1 MSKLPVPKTIQNA
14 LAAIAAALGRA
25 RSDTQGTLS
34 AGRAARPLLALGSL
48 AASLL
53 LLEIVTA
60 YTGLLVPSEFQD
72 RHTMLHEFFEPDPE
86 LGFKTRAD
94 LKNFLIRWRE
104 TGVEGRYTTDAFG
117 FRNAGRDYRQS
128 RLFFAG
134 DSFPWGVWLARQQT
148 FPDIVEDELGEP
160 VINLAQQG
168 YYIEQYERLLERH
181 APARRVPARR
191 IPVRRIP
198 AGRPAVVALC
208 IYANDLAPP
217 ISPEDLRDFYSRF
230 GWDKYQSY
238 PEREKRLSFRVGE
251 MLAGGLARLLESAGR
266 GGHDGLDSPAPE
278 SPLDTRTA
286 PSGMRFYRKMG
297 AIPEYFSNKWNEN
310 TETVFRRTLESLL
323 SRAITPV
330 VFLLPSKESAYKQE
344 YLKLFPGRYLE
355 IEEEGYR
362 RLCEISQSLAVE
374 CEDLTETFRQEAG
387 SAPAYFPL
395 DPHWNQR
402 GHQIAAREMKPLL
415 RRLLAASGK
424 LQAP

>member
-1 MSKLPVPKTIQNA
+1 VPKTIQNA
-14 LAAIAAALGRA
+14 LAAFAAALA
-25 RSDTQGTLS
+25 RTRFDTQGTLS
-34 AGRAARPLLALGSL
+34 AGRAAKPLLVLGTL

-53 LLEIVTA
+53 LFEIVTA
-60 YTGLLVPSEFQD
+60 YTGLLVPSEFED

-86 LGFKTRAD
+86 LGFKTRAH
-94 LKNFLIRWRE
+94 LKNFRIRWRE

-117 FRNAGRDYRQS
+117 FRNAGRDYRRG
-128 RLFFAG
+128 RLFFVG
-134 DSFPWGVWLARQQT
+134 DSFTWGVWLARPQT
-148 FPDIVEDELGEP
+148 FPDILEHELGEP

-168 YYIEQYERLLERH
+168 YYIEQYERLLDRH
-181 APARRVPARR
+181 TPARRVP
-191 IPVRRIP
+191 V
-198 AGRPAVVALC
+198 GRPAVVALC
-208 IYANDLAPP
+208 IYASDLAPP
-217 ISPEDLRDFYSRF
+217 ISPADLRDFYSRF
-230 GWDKYQSY
+230 GWDKYRSY
-238 PEREKRLSFRVGE
+238 PEREKRLSFHVGE

-266 GGHDGLDSPAPE
+266 SGPDAQDAPGPE

-286 PSGMRFYRKMG
+286 SSGMRFYRKMG

-374 CEDLTETFRQEAG
+374 CEDLTETFRQQAG

-402 GHQIAAREMKPLL
+402 GHQIAARAMKPLL
-415 RRLLAASGK
+415 RRLLATSGK
-424 LQAP
+424 LPAP

>member
-14 LAAIAAALGRA
+14 LAAITAALGRA
-25 RSDTQGTLS
+25 RSDTQGTLF
-34 AGRAARPLLALGSL
+34 AGRAAKPLLALGSV

-60 YTGLLVPSEFQD
+60 YTGLLVPSEFED
-72 RHTMLHEFFEPDPE
+72 RHTMLHEFFEPDPD

-128 RLFFAG
+128 SLFFVG
-134 DSFPWGVWLARQQT
+134 DSFTWGVWLARQQT
-148 FPDIVEDELGEP
+148 FPEILEDELSEP
-160 VINLAQQG
+160 AINLAQQG

-181 APARRVPARR
+181 APVRYL
-191 IPVRRIP
+191 PVRRV
-198 AGRPAVVALC
+198 AARRPAVVALC

-217 ISPEDLRDFYSRF
+217 ISSEDLRDFYSRF

-238 PEREKRLSFRVGE
+238 PAREKRLSFRVGE
-251 MLAGGLARLLESAGR
+251 MLAGGFARLLASAGR
-266 GGHDGLDSPAPE
+266 GGHDGQDASAPE

-323 SRAITPV
+323 AQAITPF

-344 YLKLFPGRYLE
+344 YLKLFPSRYLE

-362 RLCEISQSLAVE
+362 RLCEISQSLGVE

-387 SAPAYFPL
+387 AAPAYFPL

-415 RRLLAASGK
+415 RRLLANSGK

>member
-1 MSKLPVPKTIQNA
+1 MSKLPVPKTLQNA
-14 LAAIAAALGRA
+14 LAAIAAALA
-25 RSDTQGTLS
+25 HPRSGTQSTVS
-34 AGRAARPLLALGSL
+34 AGRAAKSLLVLGSL

-60 YTGLLVPSEFQD
+60 YTGLLVPSEFED

-94 LKNFLIRWRE
+94 LKHFLIRWRE

-134 DSFPWGVWLARQQT
+134 DSFTWGVWLARQQT
-148 FPDIVEDELGEP
+148 FPDILEDELGEP

-168 YYIEQYERLLERH
+168 YYIEQYQRLLERH
-181 APARRVPARR
+181 APA
-191 IPVRRIP
+191 VRH
-198 AGRPAVVALC
+198 AVVALC

-251 MLAGGLARLLESAGR
+251 MLAGGFARLLESAG
-266 GGHDGLDSPAPE
+266 PK

-310 TETVFRRTLESLL
+310 TETVFRRTLERLL
-323 SRAITPV
+323 AQAITPV

-344 YLKLFPGRYLE
+344 YLKLFPGEYLE

-362 RLCEISQSLAVE
+362 RLCAIAQSLAVE
-374 CEDLTETFRQEAG
+374 CEDLTEAFRQEAG
-387 SAPAYFPL
+387 SAPPYFPV

-415 RRLLAASGK
+415 RRLLANSGK

>member
-1 MSKLPVPKTIQNA
+1 MSKTIQNA
-14 LAAIAAALGRA
+14 LAAFAAALGRA
-25 RSDTQGTLS
+25 RSGTQGTGS
-34 AGRAARPLLALGSL
+34 AGRAAKPLLVLGSL

-60 YTGLLVPSEFQD
+60 YTGLLVPSEFED

-94 LKNFLIRWRE
+94 LKNFRIRWRE

-128 RLFFAG
+128 RLFFVG
-134 DSFPWGVWLARQQT
+134 DSFTWGVWLARQQT

-181 APARRVPARR
+181 ARAGRV
-191 IPVRRIP
+191 PVRRVP

-217 ISPEDLRDFYSRF
+217 IGPEDLRDFYSRF
-230 GWDKYQSY
+230 GWDKYRSY
-238 PEREKRLSFRVGE
+238 PEREKRLSFRVGK
-251 MLAGGLARLLESAGR
+251 MLAGGLARLLDSARR
-266 GGHDGLDSPAPE
+266 GGHDAQDAAGPNAPGPE

-330 VFLLPSKESAYKQE
+330 VFLLPSKESAHKQE

-362 RLCEISQSLAVE
+362 RLREISQSLSVE
-374 CEDLTETFRQEAG
+374 CEDLTETFRQQAG

-402 GHQIAAREMKPLL
+402 GHQIAARAMKPLL
-415 RRLLAASGK
+415 RRLLATSGK
-424 LQAP
+424 LQGP